1 MGSNNASTTLAAEVS
16 GGGGLTKT
24 GSGTLLFS
32 GTHTFGTAGSGRLTV
47 LAGTVVTDGDAPAE
61 GNGVFGAQASLRP
74 IVGAADATGSAA
86 LLLKAG
92 FTVSRPVEI
101 AAAGSGTQEA
111 ILGGTG
117 VGTST
122 FDNAADIFLGRSAV
136 TLAAGAG
143 NETEFYNT
151 WRDGDGGVNPIAAFN
166 VGTSLLSGTVGLR
179 SFVPDSITA
188 VNVRNG
194 ALRLAASGGET
205 LGVATPVTVGSGL
218 GTATLDLANAQ
229 QSLAS
234 LRFSGSAGTVV
245 GGGAGG
251 LLELSTG
258 TGAPVVAVLDGT
270 GHGIQSAVSLGDST
284 SFAVALGGRLGVSG
298 VISGNSGRTLTKTG
312 PGILELSGANTY
324 SGNTIISGG
333 TLALGA
339 NGSFADSSAI
349 IVGDAGSSAAV
360 LDLTAKTGGFTFGP
374 GQTLGGGGRLEL
386 ASSGTLTVAGLFS
399 PGNSPGLFTYD
410 GGSTLLS
417 GTTLMEIF
425 GTSRA
430 TSPSHGSGFYDAV
443 DVINGGTLT
452 FGGQL
457 QLTFSSLFDNDTTFN
472 LFSPFDTAT
481 LAGNFTSVS
490 VFGDYYTGLTWTQ
503 PTSNLW
509 KSSETAGGQSLEF
522 NATTGTLAVIVVPEP
537 TAMAL
542 AGMGAVLASWMIR
555 RRR

>member
-1 MGSNNASTTLAAEVS
+1 M
-16 GGGGLTKT
+16 
-24 GSGTLLFS
+24 
-32 GTHTFGTAGSGRLTV
+32 
-47 LAGTVVTDGDAPAE
+47 
-61 GNGVFGAQASLRP
+61 
-74 IVGAADATGSAA
+74 
-86 LLLKAG
+86 
-92 FTVSRPVEI
+92 
-101 AAAGSGTQEA
+101 
-111 ILGGTG
+111 
-117 VGTST
+117 
-122 FDNAADIFLGRSAV
+122 
-136 TLAAGAG
+136 
-143 NETEFYNT
+143 
-151 WRDGDGGVNPIAAFN
+151 
-166 VGTSLLSGTVGLR
+166 
-179 SFVPDSITA
+179 
-188 VNVRNG
+188 
-194 ALRLAASGGET
+194 
-205 LGVATPVTVGSGL
+205 
-218 GTATLDLANAQ
+218 
-229 QSLAS
+229 
-234 LRFSGSAGTVV
+234 
-245 GGGAGG
+245 
-251 LLELSTG
+251 
-258 TGAPVVAVLDGT
+258 
-270 GHGIQSAVSLGDST
+270 SLGDST
-284 SFAVALGGRLGVSG
+284 SFDVALGGRLGISG